1 MTSEVAEIGENFSAG
16 SPLVSM
22 VDTSDMWFTFNPR
35 EDLSRGLKAGNE
47 FDATVPAL
55 VSGKIRPRVTVIDA
69 EGRYATWRAT
79 RAAGDFD
86 LKTFEARAP
95 RSERR
100 SPGFA
105 SPFAPRAVGPT
116 TRPRRRSPRF
126 PVDTHP
132 LFNPTLNYVHFLL
145 ATVLPVMPQLT
156 VVTVTAYSVGDDVE
170 TAARTRVS
178 TGPGGGLGAFL
189 FAKTMPY
196 TFLFLSMPGL
206 SDIVVFGVLGTPLR
220 GDLLTSA
227 TAAIL
232 STARRKLRPR
242 AG

>member
-1 MTSEVAEIGENFSAG
+1 MARDAG
-16 SPLVSM
+16 
-22 VDTSDMWFTFNPR
+22 
-35 EDLSRGLKAGNE
+35 
-47 FDATVPAL
+47 
-55 VSGKIRPRVTVIDA
+55 
-69 EGRYATWRAT
+69 
-79 RAAGDFD
+79 
-86 LKTFEARAP
+86 
-95 RSERR
+95 
-100 SPGFA
+100 
-105 SPFAPRAVGPT
+105 
-116 TRPRRRSPRF
+116 RRRFRSQDLRGAGAAIGTAIAGIRVSLRTARGRTNDEAQAAITPL

-145 ATVLPVMPQLT
+145 ATVVPVMPQLT